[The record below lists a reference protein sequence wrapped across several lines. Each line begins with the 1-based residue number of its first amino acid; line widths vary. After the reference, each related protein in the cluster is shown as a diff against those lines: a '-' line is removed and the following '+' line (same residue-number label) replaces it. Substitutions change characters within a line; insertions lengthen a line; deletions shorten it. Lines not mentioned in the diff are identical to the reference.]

1 MCDLQDYRLCSP
13 LVLLLDIHDEIE
25 AANEQ
30 FMKAFNCQDAE
41 AVSDLYTDDCTMM
54 PTGTDV
60 VQGRE
65 SE

>member
-1 MCDLQDYRLCSP
+1 MVP
-13 LVLLLDIHDEIE
+13 PLDIHDEIE
-25 AANEQ
+25 AATEL

-60 VQGRE
+60 VQGKE
-65 SE
+65 S